1 MRRRVTV
8 VCLSVCMYVCKR
20 SNCSSADL
28 CHPNVV
34 LPESAR
40 YLQDFSLV
48 NFAKMALFKSY
59 AVIYLSIDAAICN
72 VLQVSHTLSIFYCA
86 ARATFDRLSIRGP
99 LSCRARLSPQYIE
112 NPYERVSVRDWLK
125 HSFDCKPAQMDAGLA
140 MYRYNKR
147 TGTSKFHLMRTNCSS
162 HTHAC

>member
-1 MRRRVTV
+1 MIINPLRMRKRVTV
-8 VCLSVCMYVCKR
+8 VCLSVYLYVCMYVCKR

-72 VLQVSHTLSIFYCA
+72 VLHVSHTLSIFYCA
-86 ARATFDRLSIRGP
+86 ARATSVSIRGP
-99 LSCRARLSPQYIE
+99 LS
-112 NPYERVSVRDWLK
+112 
-125 HSFDCKPAQMDAGLA
+125 
-140 MYRYNKR
+140 
-147 TGTSKFHLMRTNCSS
+147 
-162 HTHAC
+162 

>member
-1 MRRRVTV
+1 
-8 VCLSVCMYVCKR
+8 MYVCKR

-59 AVIYLSIDAAICN
+59 SVIYLSIDTAICN

-86 ARATFDRLSIRGP
+86 ARATFDRPCLSIRAHQP
-99 LSCRARLSPQYIE
+99 TELTRTRACLRSRHLE
-112 NPYERVSVRDWLK
+112 DPYERVSVRDWLK
-125 HSFDCKPAQMDAGLA
+125 HSFDCQPAQMDAGLA
-140 MYRYNKR
+140 MHRYNKR